1 MIFLNLNFLLYCD
14 VQVSFD
20 VLKCLDFL
28 KLYEVLPKVNWK
40 VQKYSALH
48 FDNSLRLF
56 TFMILNISFVFIFR
70 SISERHS
77 KLWSSGATEDS
88 NRIIFWRNA
97 ATIQQLKS
105 AENQLKTA
113 ENHILKPFYYSTT
126 MKKLWAFASNFLCF
140 FIILIPAI
148 FIWNCV

>member
-1 MIFLNLNFLLYCD
+1 MK
-14 VQVSFD
+14 ST
-20 VLKCLDFL
+20 
-28 KLYEVLPKVNWK
+28 
-40 VQKYSALH
+40 KYSALH
-48 FDNSLRLF
+48 FDNSLWLF

-77 KLWSSGATEDS
+77 KLWSSGPAEDS

-97 ATIQQLKS
+97 ATIQQLKISWKS
-105 AENQLKTA
+105 AENSWKSA
-113 ENHILKPFYYSTT
+113 ENNILKPFYYSTT

-148 FIWNCV
+148 FIRNCGSKIPKISKTSILNEGSLLLTIFFSTQKNLV